1 MRKPYARPLLSGFL
15 GQSVLRNHCKNASFL
30 SIGIEEDISLDP
42 LVAVK
47 SMIRLVRNPSHTH
60 EVFTI
65 IRALSGSDLQAG
77 LARFKETEIG
87 ERVLKN
93 RLQLRDSLREQ
104 HLLDALPKGSLGK
117 KYCAFVQEQNLSADG
132 LEKANQQISRS
143 EIADPDL
150 KLFASRQRDMHDLW
164 HVVTGYGRDELG
176 EACLLAFTYAQNKNR
191 GVGFI
196 ALVGCFKLFTKY
208 RFNAA
213 RSILQA
219 YRIGKGAA
227 WLPEQDWEGLLADEV
242 NYVRDQLSITT
253 PSRYLASLNA

>member
-1 MRKPYARPLLSGFL
+1 MEPLAA
-15 GQSVLRNHCKNASFL
+15 VASMF
-30 SIGIEEDISLDP
+30 
-42 LVAVK
+42 
-47 SMIRLVRNPSHTH
+47 RLVRNPSHTH

-77 LARFKETEIG
+77 LTRFKGTEIG
-87 ERVLKN
+87 EKVLES
-93 RLQLRDSLREQ
+93 RLELRDSLKKQ
-104 HLLDALPKGSLGK
+104 HLLNALPKGSLGNE
-117 KYCAFVQEQNLSADG
+117 YCAFVQEQDLSADG
-132 LEKANQQISRS
+132 LEKANKQSSRS

-196 ALVGCFKLFTKY
+196 AFVGCFKLFARY

-219 YRIGKGAA
+219 YRIGRGAA
-227 WLPEQDWEGLLADEV
+227 WLPEQDWEGLLADEL
-242 NYVRDQLSITT
+242 NDVRDQLSITT
-253 PSRYLASLNA
+253 PSRYLASINA

>member
-1 MRKPYARPLLSGFL
+1 MLS
-15 GQSVLRNHCKNASFL
+15 NHCKNASFL
-30 SIGIEEDISLDP
+30 SIGIEEDIRLDP